1 MSLAL
6 PPVEKTAHATS
17 EPIPDVIVL
26 RPATTQD
33 AASVAAIYN
42 ASLRTPPYQPDGVSE
57 ADGARWVAQEL
68 AKVKDKDAV
77 KDANYIGP
85 MSVPMARLQIELHQ
99 FYRRPMVIAT
109 QRGETVG
116 WMGSLGLHDRP
127 GLSSLFELSY
137 YVAPR
142 WRGRG
147 VGTRLIQ
154 HLITQAPVWR
164 VDRLLAMVWS
174 DNAASLS
181 VLRRAGFSAW
191 GELPGAVT
199 AFGKRRDM
207 VLLGLTLAD
216 VPPDF
221 EDTQAAGAAGA
232 AETVDGST
240 ASAP

>member
-6 PPVEKTAHATS
+6 PHAEKNASAIS
-17 EPIPDVIVL
+17 DALPDVLSL

-57 ADGARWVAQEL
+57 ADGARWVAEQL

-85 MSVPMARLQIELHQ
+85 MSVPMAKLQIELHQ
-99 FYRRPMVIAT
+99 FYRRPMVMAT

-147 VGTRLIQ
+147 VGTRLIK

-164 VDRLLAMVWS
+164 VDRLMAMVWS

-181 VLRRAGFSAW
+181 VLRRAGFSSW

-207 VLLGLTLAD
+207 VLLGMTLAD
-216 VPPDF
+216 VPRDF
-221 EDTQAAGAAGA
+221 GDTEAEEAANAADA
-232 AETVDGST
+232 A
-240 ASAP
+240 AP